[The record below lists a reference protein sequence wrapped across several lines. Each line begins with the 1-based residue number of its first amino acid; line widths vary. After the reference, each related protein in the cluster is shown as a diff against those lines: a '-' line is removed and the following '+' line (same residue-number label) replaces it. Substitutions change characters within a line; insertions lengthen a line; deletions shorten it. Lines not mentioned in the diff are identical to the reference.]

1 VSLVLHWVSSE
12 EMHIQFDEHRDKS
25 LLLFSRERLY
35 PYVFLIYI
43 FAKFTSFIVCL
54 TDQFS
59 FADCFLPGT
68 LCKDALN
75 SETYYRGTI
84 SKALIAERK

>member
-35 PYVFLIYI
+35 PYVFLI
-43 FAKFTSFIVCL
+43 
-54 TDQFS
+54 
-59 FADCFLPGT
+59 
-68 LCKDALN
+68 
-75 SETYYRGTI
+75 
-84 SKALIAERK
+84 